1 MSISGTLILTD
12 NGQERRLECSGDL
25 ESFKLEST
33 GELVR
38 GKLHV
43 PDEAIGPLQDAM
55 REQANGGEDALVRY
69 SGEVYEQGRDGK
81 RVVTDLPL
89 MVRGMDGANDVTFET
104 KGT

>member
-1 MSISGTLILTD
+1 MTD
-12 NGQERRLECSGDL
+12 KGQERKLECTGDL
-25 ESFKLEST
+25 ERFKVEST

-55 REQANGGEDALVRY
+55 REQANSGEDALVHY
-69 SGEVYEQGRDGK
+69 SGEVYDQGRENK

-89 MVRGMDGANDVTFET
+89 MVRGMDGANDVMFET